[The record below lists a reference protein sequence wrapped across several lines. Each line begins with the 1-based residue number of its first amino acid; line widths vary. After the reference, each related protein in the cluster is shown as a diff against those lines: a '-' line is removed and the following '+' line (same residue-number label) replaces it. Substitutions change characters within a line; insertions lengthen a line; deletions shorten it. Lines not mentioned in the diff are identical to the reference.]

1 MKTVSLLIC
10 CILFSTYAIAQT
22 GYSRIPWGSQTWGN
36 SGKHPHQHQPQPE
49 KHVEKK
55 QTEEK
60 KKITAKHKKP
70 WIHHNHLHRH
80 TKKKYI
86 LVKEDDHDHYKPI
99 VRQKTIVR
107 TRYVPIVRKT
117 SVNLCSGDTV
127 YLRDKNTGEI
137 TIRYVSAAQSC
148 R

>member
-22 GYSRIPWGSQTWGN
+22 GYTLTPWDARTWAKP
-36 SGKHPHQHQPQPE
+36 GKPPHQQPPQSE
-49 KHVEKK
+49 KHTEKK
-55 QTEEK
+55 QTEDK
-60 KKITAKHKKP
+60 KKFTNRHKKP
-70 WIHHNHLHRH
+70 WIHHKHHHKH

-86 LVKEDDHDHYKPI
+86 LVKEDDHDYYQPVIRK
-99 VRQKTIVR
+99 KTIVR
-107 TRYVPIVRKT
+107 TRYVPVIRKT
-117 SVNLCSGDTV
+117 PVNLCSGDTV

-148 R
+148 K